1 MFLKTFR
8 TGVGSSFFG
17 VFLLGGG
24 GSVPYCMPSNKIIE
38 LNNGLI
44 SFSPRKK
51 ERKKKRRSCERKQR
65 KKKTSAKLNTHEM
78 FKIE

>member
-1 MFLKTFR
+1 M
-8 TGVGSSFFG
+8 
-17 VFLLGGG
+17 
-24 GSVPYCMPSNKIIE
+24 PYCMPSNKIIE

-51 ERKKKRRSCERKQR
+51 ERKKKRRSCERK
-65 KKKTSAKLNTHEM
+65 KIKNKTSAKLNPHEM